1 MKYLIYYILLLCVCS
16 CTQEKKSIEL
26 TTTTIYNAEQVG
38 GEYVKKNMTTKY
50 SIGRY
55 PSGKQKFFVGLYGY
69 QNNDTTFYEEAKNK
83 KVEEGEFTFFYQ
95 NDSLVL
101 VTRKSKDTT
110 FYYSPTDLDDF
121 TQYDIFD
128 KKGNLIK
135 SFDAL
140 MYNEIEYTNYIF
152 DEYGNPTYYMEKEEW
167 VPNPLY
173 ERDLSSAEI
182 AKKKI
187 EDRKVRIVEQEIK
200 YYD

>member
-1 MKYLIYYILLLCVCS
+1 MLLCVCS
-16 CTQEKKSIEL
+16 CTLEKKSIEFI
-26 TTTTIYNAEQVG
+26 TTTIYNAELVG

-55 PSGKQKFFVGLYGY
+55 PNGEQKFFVGLYGY
-69 QNNDTTFYEEAKNK
+69 LSCDTVFYENVSSK
-83 KVEEGEFTFFYQ
+83 KAEEGEFTFFYR
-95 NDSLVL
+95 NDSLVH
-101 VTRKSKDTT
+101 VTCKSEDTT
-110 FYYSPTDLDDF
+110 FYYLPTELDDF

-128 KKGNLIK
+128 KKNNLIK

-152 DEYGNPTYYMEKEEW
+152 DEYGNPTYYVEKEEW
-167 VPNPLY
+167 LPNPLY
-173 ERDLSSAEI
+173 DKDLSLAEI

-187 EDRKVRIVEQEIK
+187 EGRKLRVVEQEIK